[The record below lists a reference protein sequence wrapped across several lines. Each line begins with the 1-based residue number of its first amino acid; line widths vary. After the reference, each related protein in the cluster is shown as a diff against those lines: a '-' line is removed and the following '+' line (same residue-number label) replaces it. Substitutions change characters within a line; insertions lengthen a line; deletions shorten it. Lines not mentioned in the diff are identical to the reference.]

1 MPKSATPTG
10 FSIPD
15 LLTRIIPGGV
25 LVFSIFSPVILP
37 EYLPDL
43 SIQNSEILAFTVISF
58 LAGEVINTGR
68 ISFFDVPNHFCRVL
82 YTENGRDEMYL
93 RWPDTYLSTRYP
105 EYVEGYSLF
114 EHSDK
119 DIAGTLRNRFNLDSD
134 FDGPHNLFMLLTSDL
149 SSAKSPE
156 TQRLENIYIF
166 YENMKY
172 SAVISLLWQI
182 VFIGYTALEITPQT
196 ETGIAFALLIAYSV
210 LILTYLVILLLG
222 QTVSVDRAYVESLLS
237 DYFTYTSNTSQT
249 SSK

>member
-1 MPKSATPTG
+1 MPKSGTPTG

-58 LAGEVINTGR
+58 LAGEIINTGR
-68 ISFFDVPNHFCRVL
+68 ISFFDVPNHFRRVL

-93 RWPDTYLSTRYP
+93 RWPDTYLSGWHP

-119 DIAGTLRNRFNLDSD
+119 DLARTLRNRFNLDSD
-134 FDGPHNLFMLLTSDL
+134 LDGPHNFFILLTSDL

-172 SAVISLLWQI
+172 SSVISFLSQI
-182 VFIGYTALEITPQT
+182 V
-196 ETGIAFALLIAYSV
+196 LLG
-210 LILTYLVILLLG
+210 ILLLKPLHRLK
-222 QTVSVDRAYVESLLS
+222 QKSHSHFL
-237 DYFTYTSNTSQT
+237 
-249 SSK
+249 